1 MDADRRDSWKHDDDV
16 RSLTDGVLQGSELR
30 ITNTRCDLE
39 AEVTR
44 PVIPTCQTESAGHL
58 ADDLLGRSRRQPRV
72 LDASVSGWG
81 LMLPRTLTRLCP
93 GEQRVGSGRIGD
105 LWSRSPIVRGLRS
118 RAGTCQSGTGGET
131 EGRCSSVVD
140 RCIYFNKLQGFPLE
154 DVAVTS
160 EELNPGSVEH
170 EITRRRSDPCGC
182 GEDKPATPTG
192 TPRSRSVRNRRL
204 SCMAVPLTLWGTA
217 WGV

>member
-1 MDADRRDSWKHDDDV
+1 MRDLGLGPPS
-16 RSLTDGVLQGSELR
+16 DGF
-30 ITNTRCDLE
+30 
-39 AEVTR
+39 
-44 PVIPTCQTESAGHL
+44 H
-58 ADDLLGRSRRQPRV
+58 
-72 LDASVSGWG
+72 
-81 LMLPRTLTRLCP
+81 
-93 GEQRVGSGRIGD
+93 GSGRADAEQGAQ
-105 LWSRSPIVRGLRS
+105 RGKDAAEQYIRLVF
-118 RAGTCQSGTGGET
+118 AIT
-131 EGRCSSVVD
+131 
-140 RCIYFNKLQGFPLE
+140 YKGFTTE
-154 DVAVTS
+154 DVTVTF